1 MWILPNHKSDLDLD
15 TFCAFFEKSVLFR
28 SKPSN
33 AKTWKIRLRKESLVV
48 GRIPRHQ
55 LLNRGLVK
63 SKCLQTSQ
71 NHQTE
76 REYINT
82 DDFKEWLDFC
92 KLEYKVRSNSTKKIW
107 ATPTTQEAEHN
118 DLVLNNQGRRISP
131 NGKHDHSL
139 NLADQ
144 ARMFFTPRA
153 RDYKGHTN
161 NWSNTLPDHVEL
173 DSHNWPTPR
182 SDKDYN
188 SEDANKWIARFIKFK
203 GGISSSLA
211 LTVDLEVLG
220 ITKEKLQN
228 ELKSWST
235 PAARDYKG
243 TQGRTNKEE
252 SLGDLP
258 GQTEGPW
265 STWKSDLPQDI
276 KTAKELSKKLNPRW
290 VENLMGLPIGWVNVK
305 AYMNK
310 SGEK

>member
-15 TFCAFFEKSVLFR
+15 TVSELFEKSILFR

-33 AKTWKIRLRKESLVV
+33 AKTWKRRLKNKSVAACRVSNKEFNTSSLT
-48 GRIPRHQ
+48 
-55 LLNRGLVK
+55 
-63 SKCLQTSQ
+63 SKCLELSK
-71 NHQTE
+71 NHRVAIDDFNE
-76 REYINT
+76 E
-82 DDFKEWLDFC
+82 DFKEWLGFNKID
-92 KLEYKVRSNSTKKIW
+92 YKIRSNTQKQIW
-107 ATPTTQEAEHN
+107 ATPTTQETEHY
-118 DLVLNNQGRRISP
+118 DLVLNSQGRRISK
-131 NGKHDHSL
+131 NGKQDHSL

-144 ARMFFTPRA
+144 TRMFFTPRA

-161 NWSNTLPDHVEL
+161 HWSNTLPDHIEL

-182 SDKDYN
+182 ADKDAH
-188 SEDANKWIARFIKFK
+188 SEDANKWIARFIQFK

-211 LTVDLEVLG
+211 LTVDLEVFG

-290 VENLMGLPIGWVNVK
+290 VENLMGVPIGWVNAQ
-305 AYMNK
+305 AYMNE
-310 SGEK
+310 SEEK

>member
-1 MWILPNHKSDLDLD
+1 MIIS
-15 TFCAFFEKSVLFR
+15 
-28 SKPSN
+28 
-33 AKTWKIRLRKESLVV
+33 AKE
-48 GRIPRHQ
+48 
-55 LLNRGLVK
+55 
-63 SKCLQTSQ
+63 
-71 NHQTE
+71 
-76 REYINT
+76 
-82 DDFKEWLDFC
+82 DFIEWLSFIKID
-92 KLEYKVRSNSTKKIW
+92 YKVRSDVKKKMWSTPTSHVFRNDLTSYLFRMRKRIEKGESAFSPWLQVQAEAEDRGIDIKSELNAW
-107 ATPTTQEAEHN
+107 ATPTTQETEHYG
-118 DLVLNNQGRRISP
+118 LVLNNQGRTISP

-161 NWSNTLPDHVEL
+161 NWTNTLPDHVEL

-182 SDKDYN
+182 ADKDAH

-211 LTVDLEVLG
+211 LTVDLEVFG

-228 ELKSWST
+228 ELNSWST

-276 KTAKELSKKLNPRW
+276 KIAKELSKKLNPRW
-290 VENLMGLPIGWVNVK
+290 VENLMGLPIGWVNAK
-305 AYMNK
+305 AYMNE
-310 SGEK
+310 SEEK

>member
-15 TFCAFFEKSVLFR
+15 SVCSFFEKSVLFR

-33 AKTWKIRLRKESLVV
+33 AKTWKRRLKNKSTLTEKVTNFFDVDSTHVTSCLRLSKDPYVQNSELWEEDFESW
-48 GRIPRHQ
+48 
-55 LLNRGLVK
+55 LN
-63 SKCLQTSQ
+63 
-71 NHQTE
+71 
-76 REYINT
+76 
-82 DDFKEWLDFC
+82 FC
-92 KLEYKVRSNSTKKIW
+92 KLEYKVRAKPQKRIW
-107 ATPTTQEAEHN
+107 ASPTTQETEHYG
-118 DLVLNNQGRRISP
+118 LVLNSKGRRIGN
-131 NGKHDHSL
+131 NGKQDHSL

-144 ARMFFTPRA
+144 TRMFFTPRA
-153 RDYKGHTN
+153 RDYKEHTN
-161 NWSNTLPDHVEL
+161 NWTHTLPDHVEL
-173 DSHNWPTPR
+173 DSHNWPTPKANDGR
-182 SDKDYN
+182 L
-188 SEDANKWIARFIKFK
+188 SENMKTWIPRFIRHK
-203 GGISSSLA
+203 GGFGGG
-211 LTVDLEVLG
+211 LEIVVNLEAFG

-290 VENLMGLPIGWVNVK
+290 VENLMGVPIGWVNAK
-305 AYMNK
+305 AYMNESEGK
-310 SGEK
+310 